1 MLIRSLP
8 DWGIGSPE
16 SAGWWAYIVLL
27 EYFQTY
33 GWDEIAEKFR
43 GGSAVWAW
51 ATAPRQIVVEVTTKY
66 TMFGEER

>member
-1 MLIRSLP
+1 M
-8 DWGIGSPE
+8 
-16 SAGWWAYIVLL
+16 LL